1 MLLSV
6 LSRNGWYPKFTA
18 PGDRLDTLSPG
29 LHNVLVE
36 KVESVVVVVTALLIG
51 EVYPQV
57 QVVLIFDTRLPTGD
71 LSSLS
76 VGAYWTSSLRRFLKR
91 IERVFLND

>member
-6 LSRNGWYPKFTA
+6 LSRNGLYPKFTA
-18 PGDRLDTLSPG
+18 PGDGLDILSLG

-36 KVESVVVVVTALLIG
+36 KVDSVVVVVIALLIG
-51 EVYPQV
+51 GYPQV
-57 QVVLIFDTRLPTGD
+57 QAGLVSDTRLVMEV

-76 VGAYWTSSLRRFLKR
+76 VGAYWSPSLRCFLKR
-91 IERVFLND
+91 LERGS